1 MSKLIVAV
9 VKSIMNI
16 NKKNCIAQGPAQ
28 ILNDLMH
35 PHLPPLPIKQLIT
48 RGVCHNTP
56 NLSDTLLALGTWPER
71 IRSVEVTLKDL
82 VK

>member
-56 NLSDTLLALGTWPER
+56 IPQWYFTCTGHMTWAYQVCWSNPEGFG
-71 IRSVEVTLKDL
+71 
-82 VK
+82 